1 MCAQQKHTTLFLL
14 TRGTA
19 AASLLLLAS
28 CATPSGP
35 RSLSDSTV
43 AVPETW
49 QNTSETSSTR
59 PAQTSAADN
68 LSAWWTRYDD
78 PILTRLINGA
88 LQTSPDIRTA
98 LSKIEQSRATR
109 GVTKSDLLPSLSAGA
124 DARTSR
130 TKDHTTSPHTT
141 TSGESYSASLDA
153 SWEIDLF
160 GKTRQSL
167 KAADADLA
175 QTEQNFHAA
184 QVSLAAEVA
193 TAYVSLRSA
202 EAQLAVVEES
212 LRTRAETTQI
222 TQWRAQ
228 SGDASALELQQAVST
243 LEQARASIPS
253 LRQNIAQAR
262 NQLTLLSGLAP
273 GALDQLLAGLGGTG
287 DSPVGSGRMADS
299 AMPKADAH
307 ASRIPK
313 SDTPAVAI
321 PADTLRQR
329 PDIRAAEYAF
339 AATVARLKAAERD
352 RLPSLKLTGSLSLE
366 SLRAG
371 DLFDPST
378 TVASALGSLTAPI
391 FAGGRIKQNIA
402 IQNELTKQSLI
413 AYESA
418 VLTALTD
425 VENAL
430 VSIQR
435 TTERITILDRANAAA
450 REAAELAAIQ
460 YEAGQ
465 VDITTLLDAQ
475 RTELSIQEQ
484 QVSATADYT
493 NAQIQLYKALGG
505 GWGNVN

>member
-1 MCAQQKHTTLFLL
+1 MRAQQKHTTLFLL

-49 QNTSETSSTR
+49 QNTSEASVTR

-78 PILTRLINGA
+78 PVLTRLINGA

-160 GKTRQSL
+160 GKNRQSL

-262 NQLTLLSGLAP
+262 NQLTRLSGLAP
-273 GALDQLLAGLGGTG
+273 GALDQLLTQNTANAGTAY
-287 DSPVGSGRMADS
+287 S
-299 AMPKADAH
+299 
-307 ASRIPK
+307 SRIPK

-465 VDITTLLDAQ
+465 VYITTLLDAQ